1 MILILAFLIFLRILS
16 YLIILDIILSWLS
29 LLWLNLR
36 PKFLAD
42 IIDPIYNSIKKIIPT
57 TIWPLDFTPIVVY
70 IFIFFLTGLIFVFF
84 PESQTEFLKILN
96 SF

>member
-1 MILILAFLIFLRILS
+1 MIIILAFLIFLRILS

-29 LLWLNLR
+29 LLWLKLR

-57 TIWPLDFTPIVVY
+57 TIGPLDFTPIVVY
-70 IFIFFLTGLIFVFF
+70 MFIFFITWLIFGLF
-84 PESQTEFLKILN
+84 PESQWEFLKILE
-96 SF
+96 F